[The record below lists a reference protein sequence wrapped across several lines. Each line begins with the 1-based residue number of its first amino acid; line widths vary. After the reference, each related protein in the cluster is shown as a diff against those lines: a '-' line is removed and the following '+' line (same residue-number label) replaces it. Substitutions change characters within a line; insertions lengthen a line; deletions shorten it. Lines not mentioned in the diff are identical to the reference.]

1 MIPTPVQVP
10 SPAGEGTAPVGERRE
25 PRYMV
30 PVDGRRASA
39 GLIRETARLAE
50 SRGASWV
57 AVYLDASQRQLYTR
71 LEERRLAANLRLVEQ
86 LGGDLVCFLPASRNL
101 GRELVALAKA
111 QDVTHLVV
119 DRAGW
124 RGWVDRLKGSL
135 MEELK
140 GDTSLV
146 LHEVLPDAG
155 RREPEPRAW
164 SEPWDLRSLA
174 VVVLMVAVATALG
187 FLVFNTLGQADVII
201 LYMLAITVAAT
212 QFGRWTTLVASGL
225 SILAFDFCFIDPRFT
240 FVVTDF
246 QHVGTFAMMM
256 GMGWVI
262 LGLAERIRAQTRL
275 AQERE
280 RHTRVLYRVGK
291 VLAEG
296 GSPAAIQQRVE
307 VFLRRELN
315 VPVALLLCDAKG
327 ELPGSSGSFALAPGE
342 LKLARAAMDLGVPMG
357 QGTESLPRS
366 RCLILPMPGTE
377 KAVGVLALQAP
388 DGTGLP
394 SDQLSLLVPLAS
406 QVSLALER
414 ASIAEE
420 RTQARIRAEH
430 EQLRSTLL
438 SSISHDLRTPLGS
451 ITGATTTLLDPGP
464 AAAPGDQ
471 KVLLHTIDH
480 ESRRLLRMVNNLL
493 DITKLESGQVKVRR
507 EWMAI
512 EEVVGSALS
521 HLEEQLGS
529 RPVTVDLPEAWIHLD
544 PLLLEQ
550 ALVNLLDNAAKFSP
564 PGTGIDIRGRV
575 EDGAFELQVADRGPG
590 IPSGEEELIFEK
602 LYRGSGGAT
611 APGAGLGLAICRAI
625 VQTHAGRITAC
636 NRPGGGTLVTLT
648 LPMDTAS
655 PEGLPPDL
663 NIDPSHELPGA
674 VHES

>member
-1 MIPTPVQVP
+1 MPPLPVQVQP
-10 SPAGEGTAPVGERRE
+10 PPEADPARDGVRRE
-25 PRYMV
+25 TRYMV

-50 SRGASWV
+50 ALGASWV
-57 AVYLDASQRQLYTR
+57 AVYLDASQRMLYTR

-86 LGGDLVCFLPASRNL
+86 LGGDLVCFLPLSRNL
-101 GRELVALAKA
+101 GRELVALAKSRE
-111 QDVTHLVV
+111 VTHLVV

-124 RGWVDRLKGSL
+124 RGWLDRLKGAVQ
-135 MEELK
+135 EELK
-140 GDTSLV
+140 GDRSLV

-155 RREPEPRAW
+155 RREPAPRAW
-164 SEPWDLRSLA
+164 SEPWDLRSL
-174 VVVLMVAVATALG
+174 VVAVLMVAVATALG
-187 FLVFNTLGQADVII
+187 FLVYNTLGQADVIM
-201 LYMLAITVAAT
+201 LYMLVITVAAT
-212 QFGRWTTLVASGL
+212 QFGRWTTLVACGL
-225 SILAFDFCFIDPRFT
+225 SILCFDFCFIDPRYT

-296 GSPAAIQQRVE
+296 GSPEAIQLRVE
-307 VFLRRELN
+307 AFLRRELN
-315 VPVALLLCDAKG
+315 VPVALLLCDSKG
-327 ELPGSSGSFALAPGE
+327 VLPDHSGEFRLDAGD
-342 LKLARAAMDLGVPMG
+342 LKLAQAAMDLGVPMG
-357 QGTESLPRS
+357 QGTDSLPQS

-377 KAVGVLALQAP
+377 KAVGVLALRAP
-388 DGTGLP
+388 DGAGLP
-394 SDQLSLLVPLAS
+394 VDQLSLLVPLAS

-471 KVLLHTIDH
+471 KVLLNTIHH

-507 EWMAI
+507 EWVAI

-521 HLEEQLGS
+521 HLEEQLDP
-529 RPVTVDLPEAWIHLD
+529 RPLNVDLPEAWIHLD

-550 ALVNLLDNAAKFSP
+550 ALVNLVENAAKFSA
-564 PGTGIDIRGRV
+564 PGTPIDILGRV
-575 EDGAFELQVADRGPG
+575 DAGAFELQVADRGPG
-590 IPSGEEELIFEK
+590 IPRGEEELIFEK
-602 LYRGSGGAT
+602 LYRGTGGAS

-625 VQTHAGRITAC
+625 VTAHAGRITAR
-636 NRPGGGTLVTLT
+636 NRPGGGTLVTIT
-648 LPMDTAS
+648 LPMEAAD
-655 PEGLPPDL
+655 PEGLPPEL
-663 NIDPSHELPGA
+663 DPSQELPGA
-674 VHES
+674 GHES

>member
-1 MIPTPVQVP
+1 
-10 SPAGEGTAPVGERRE
+10 
-25 PRYMV
+25 MV
-30 PVDGRRASA
+30 PVDGRRASV
-39 GLIRETARLAE
+39 GLIRVAARLAAT
-50 SRGASWV
+50 RGASWV
-57 AVYLDASQRQLYTR
+57 AVYQDASQRQLYTR

-86 LGGDLVCFLPASRNL
+86 LGGDLVCFLPASRQL
-101 GRELVALAKA
+101 GRELVTLARA
-111 QDVTHLVV
+111 QEVTHLVV

-124 RGWVDRLKGSL
+124 RGWVDRLKGPIL
-135 MEELK
+135 EALK
-140 GDTSLV
+140 GDPSLV
-146 LHEVLPDAG
+146 LEEVLPDPG
-155 RREPEPRAW
+155 RREPAPRAW

-174 VVVLMVAVATALG
+174 LVVAMVAVATALG
-187 FLVFNTLGQADVII
+187 FLVYNTLGQADVIM
-201 LYMLAITVAAT
+201 LYMLTITVAAT
-212 QFGRWTTLVASGL
+212 QFGRWTTLVAAAL

-246 QHVGTFAMMM
+246 QHVGTFAMML
-256 GMGWVI
+256 GMGWVL

-296 GSPAAIQQRVE
+296 GSPATLQQRVE
-307 VFLRRELN
+307 AFLRRELN
-315 VPVALLLCDAKG
+315 VPVALLLCDSKG
-327 ELPGSSGSFALAPGE
+327 ELPARSGNVELAPDDFRM
-342 LKLARAAMDLGVPMG
+342 ARAAMDLGVPMG

-377 KAVGVLALQAP
+377 KPVGVLALMTP
-388 DGTGLP
+388 DGAEPP
-394 SDQLSLLVPLAS
+394 SDQLSLLLPLAS

-471 KVLLHTIDH
+471 KVLLNTIHH

-507 EWMAI
+507 EWVAA

-521 HLEEQLGS
+521 HVEEQLGS
-529 RPVTVDLPEAWIHLD
+529 RPVSVDLPEAWVHLD

-575 EDGAFELQVADRGPG
+575 ADGAFELQVADRGPG
-590 IPSGEEELIFEK
+590 IAPGEEELIFEK
-602 LYRGSGGAT
+602 LYRGSGGGT

-625 VQTHAGRITAC
+625 VQAHAGWITAR
-636 NRPGGGTLVTLT
+636 NRPGGGTLVALA
-648 LPMDTAS
+648 LPMGIPA

-663 NIDPSHELPGA
+663 NLDPSHELPGA
-674 VHES
+674 VHEP